1 MDEFFFSYPLED
13 NIASSSEI
21 LRNLT
26 LYRTQKSTVIVS
38 VLSEITKYDQSFS
51 IYQLGKGST
60 TVMLLVSGL
69 VPRLL
74 LSLVLKLVLELVLEL
89 VPELVLEQV
98 IEWSGYKNKFEILKK
113 RHKFIKKSF
122 C

>member
-13 NIASSSEI
+13 NIASASSI

-51 IYQLGKGST
+51 IYQLGKGLHAFHT
-60 TVMLLVSGL
+60 QIG
-69 VPRLL
+69 
-74 LSLVLKLVLELVLEL
+74 
-89 VPELVLEQV
+89 PE
-98 IEWSGYKNKFEILKK
+98 ITCSPGSDPSNGP
-113 RHKFIKKSF
+113 
-122 C
+122 

>member
-13 NIASSSEI
+13 NIASASSI

-51 IYQLGKGST
+51 IYQLGKG
-60 TVMLLVSGL
+60 LLAFHTHIGPESSPESG
-69 VPRLL
+69 P
-74 LSLVLKLVLELVLEL
+74 SDG
-89 VPELVLEQV
+89 P
-98 IEWSGYKNKFEILKK
+98 
-113 RHKFIKKSF
+113 
-122 C
+122 

>member
-74 LSLVLKLVLELVLEL
+74 LSRVLKLVL
-89 VPELVLEQV
+89 ELVLEQV